1 MKSKYFSQGE
11 ENAWNPGIKSTL
23 PAEYLPLSTLFRAEN
38 VFTSIETAAELSD
51 FTGLE
56 MQQMV
61 QIRPQR
67 LVVHELLIR
76 VSADIYIS
84 DGTKYEDLGFNF
96 RHVVAVLHQ
105 GYIEPE
111 IPEIVK
117 QFNHLRQQIQTQ
129 VEAILSNSLF
139 SDSSSLSAPQP
150 PAKSFFGSL
159 FRSARKPKKKPPV
172 ETSQMRDHKLLAEWT
187 EKAGSE
193 GEPQLRAIYQ
203 ALTRLG
209 NALIIKHG
217 RLIGDK
223 ALLADLVT
231 GFVCNDYL
239 SGMIGEM
246 IAPIIR
252 TGADNEGYR
261 ILPTQQQPVLINVK
275 GASAAGKSTMRP
287 LQHKHV
293 EKLGLAWQDF
303 ALISPDIWRK
313 YLLDYDSL
321 GVASKYAGTLTG
333 DEVPILDQKFDQYIK
348 QKSKQGGLPHLLIDR
363 FRFNSFAHGLG
374 PEKGSNLLTRFGHT
388 VYLVFLVTP
397 PEATVERA
405 WVRGLQV
412 GRFKSVDDLLD
423 HNIEAFKGIPKLF
436 FTWALHKQKL
446 VYYEFLDNSVLRGQI
461 PRTIA
466 FGLSGE
472 MYILDFKCLLDIVRY
487 TKININA
494 SNSSEVYPSDSDM
507 QPENNT
513 YFILECVRKI
523 PVINFVSRDS
533 GMIYARM
540 ESGRMKWIDTAT
552 FRCSIKQPDALAV
565 FKVIASEL
573 ITNLENIPQQPAIPI
588 PEQAQRQTMGNL
600 S

>member
-1 MKSKYFSQGE
+1 
-11 ENAWNPGIKSTL
+11 
-23 PAEYLPLSTLFRAEN
+23 
-38 VFTSIETAAELSD
+38 
-51 FTGLE
+51 
-56 MQQMV
+56 
-61 QIRPQR
+61 
-67 LVVHELLIR
+67 
-76 VSADIYIS
+76 
-84 DGTKYEDLGFNF
+84 
-96 RHVVAVLHQ
+96 
-105 GYIEPE
+105 
-111 IPEIVK
+111 
-117 QFNHLRQQIQTQ
+117 
-129 VEAILSNSLF
+129 
-139 SDSSSLSAPQP
+139 
-150 PAKSFFGSL
+150 
-159 FRSARKPKKKPPV
+159 
-172 ETSQMRDHKLLAEWT
+172 
-187 EKAGSE
+187 
-193 GEPQLRAIYQ
+193 
-203 ALTRLG
+203 
-209 NALIIKHG
+209 
-217 RLIGDK
+217 
-223 ALLADLVT
+223 
-231 GFVCNDYL
+231 
-239 SGMIGEM
+239 
-246 IAPIIR
+246 
-252 TGADNEGYR
+252 
-261 ILPTQQQPVLINVK
+261 
-275 GASAAGKSTMRP
+275 
-287 LQHKHV
+287 
-293 EKLGLAWQDF
+293 
-303 ALISPDIWRK
+303 
-313 YLLDYDSL
+313 
-321 GVASKYAGTLTG
+321 
-333 DEVPILDQKFDQYIK
+333 
-348 QKSKQGGLPHLLIDR
+348 
-363 FRFNSFAHGLG
+363 
-374 PEKGSNLLTRFGHT
+374 
-388 VYLVFLVTP
+388 VTP